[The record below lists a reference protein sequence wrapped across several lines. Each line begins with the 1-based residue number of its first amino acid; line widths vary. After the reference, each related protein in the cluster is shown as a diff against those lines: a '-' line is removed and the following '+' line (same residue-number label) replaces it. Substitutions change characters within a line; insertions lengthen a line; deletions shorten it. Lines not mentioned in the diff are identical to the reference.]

1 MKINNILKVCSRGGS
16 LRGLFFLLSLPK
28 NKKNT
33 TQEDP
38 SLVEEARA
46 LQFEQ
51 TNIITDVLEGAIRP
65 FQDAIQNARDMMDAP
80 ETFAQIKEKLNGLL
94 DGSEQQEKFWR
105 RAQTNMGPI
114 MKRLDNDPVLFKD
127 IEGMVRDKTFR
138 KNLENMFENE
148 RFKNFI
154 ESVSVLYDVYF
165 LCCVYFYHISFFL
178 KHYSFTFCV
187 IYLFISDYWN
197 CNGRSYICQK
207 YQQDCKNVPKS
218 GRGRLKQTDFALKF
232 SLAWI
237 AQLSLTVHRLG
248 FHLIA

>member
-1 MKINNILKVCSRGGS
+1 MI
-16 LRGLFFLLSLPK
+16 
-28 NKKNT
+28 
-33 TQEDP
+33 
-38 SLVEEARA
+38 
-46 LQFEQ
+46 
-51 TNIITDVLEGAIRP
+51 
-65 FQDAIQNARDMMDAP
+65 DAP

-105 RAQTNMGPI
+105 KAQTNMGPI

-138 KNLENMFENE
+138 KNLENMFEND

-187 IYLFISDYWN
+187 IYLFQTIGTVMEDPTSA
-197 CNGRSYICQK
+197 
-207 YQQDCKNVPKS
+207 KNINK
-218 GRGRLKQTDFALKF
+218 
-232 SLAWI
+232 I
-237 AQLSLTVHRLG
+237 ARMFRKVDEED
-248 FHLIA
+248 